1 MDNKIQKL
9 KQAIQQVLPAV
20 IKEINEERIPAL
32 ESAWGRTFR
41 EELENEN
48 QVTVEIAKNY
58 ARPVN
63 NTFYR
68 HIRSVL
74 PEFEEHTTDGS
85 DYVLDGVLIEDKNSF
100 SDGNGWVGNGFNKTP
115 VHMLKKFRVDA
126 NGRIIEAFIAVVD
139 LSKTESGWS
148 DKTLNTNRS
157 TIQFSNE
164 DIPHIDIIVG
174 SIRPA
179 KKWAKPIMESVA

>member
-1 MDNKIQKL
+1 MDDKIQKL
-9 KQAIQQVLPAV
+9 KQAIQQVLPEV
-20 IKEINEERIPAL
+20 IREINEERIPAL
-32 ESAWGRTFR
+32 ESAWGRTFK

-100 SDGNGWVGNGFNKTP
+100 SPSNGFVGNGFAKTP
-115 VHMLKKFRVDA
+115 VHMLKKFRVDE
-126 NGRIIEAFIAVVD
+126 NGRIREAFIAVVD
-139 LSKTESGWS
+139 LSKTQGAWS
-148 DKTLNTNRS
+148 EKSINTNRS
-157 TIQFSNE
+157 TIQFAND
-164 DIPHIDIIVG
+164 DIPQINVIFG

-179 KKWAKPIMESVA
+179 KKWAKLITESV

>member
-1 MDNKIQKL
+1 MDDKIQKL

-126 NGRIIEAFIAVVD
+126 NGRIVEAFIAVVD

-157 TIQFSNE
+157 TIQFSNA
-164 DIPHIDIIVG
+164 DIDKIDVIVG